1 MRNQPAKTG
10 QRTDC
15 DGSVKNIVDIL
26 NVNGVT
32 PISNTVYDLKNL
44 KAESGIIIGSDGR
57 AYSLIQL
64 LEAFASQSGEPGPQ
78 GPPGPQGEQGPQGP
92 QGKQGP
98 QGPAGDPG
106 PQGKQGPKGDP
117 GADGADGEDGVGIED
132 VTSDGENFV
141 FHLTDGT
148 TRSIPI
154 PTTG

>member
-10 QRTDC
+10 QRTDY

-78 GPPGPQGEQGPQGP
+78 GPPGPQGEQGP
-92 QGKQGP
+92 
-98 QGPAGDPG
+98 
-106 PQGKQGPKGDP
+106 KGDP

>member
-10 QRTDC
+10 QRTDY

-78 GPPGPQGEQGPQGP
+78 GPPGPPGEQGPP
-92 QGKQGP
+92 
-98 QGPAGDPG
+98 GDPG
-106 PQGKQGPKGDP
+106 PQGEQGPKGDP